1 MKTAT
6 LLVAM
11 LLCGSMA
18 YAQNDPV
25 VMTVNGAPVSR
36 SEFEYSYNKNNSE
49 GVIDKKTV
57 GEYVDLFVNYKLK
70 VQAALDARLDTMSS
84 FKKEFREYRDQQVRP
99 TLVTDADVEAKA
111 RDIYRET
118 QQRVDGGGGLLKT
131 SHILL
136 LLDQNATK
144 TQQDAAKARIDS
156 VYNALK
162 KGADFADLAR
172 RLSDD
177 KSSAVNGGQLPWIER
192 NQLVKAY
199 ELSLIHI

>member
-1 MKTAT
+1 
-6 LLVAM
+6 M

-144 TQQDAAKARIDS
+144 TQQDAAKVRIDS

-162 KGADFADLAR
+162 KVPILPIWRVGCPMTRA
-172 RLSDD
+172 RLSMAG
-177 KSSAVNGGQLPWIER
+177 SCLG
-192 NQLVKAY
+192 
-199 ELSLIHI
+199 LSVTSWLRLMRMWLMP

>member
-1 MKTAT
+1 
-6 LLVAM
+6 M

-144 TQQDAAKARIDS
+144 TQQDAAKVRIDS

-162 KGADFADLAR
+162 KVPISPIWRVGCLMTRA
-172 RLSDD
+172 RLSMAG
-177 KSSAVNGGQLPWIER
+177 SCLG
-192 NQLVKAY
+192 
-199 ELSLIHI
+199 LSVTSWLRLMRMWLMP